1 MRRRKDCR
9 RKRCVWQTKCG
20 HDGGYGGD
28 DYGYGYNCKKVKVI
42 KTYHK
47 SILFASESRIKV
59 GI

>member
-28 DYGYGYNCKKVKVI
+28 DYGHGYNCKKVKVI
-42 KTYHK
+42 SSLLQFLYPKHRAGIM
-47 SILFASESRIKV
+47 IL
-59 GI
+59 